1 MENLW
6 QCLLCA
12 LFCPVV
18 SEPSTRVDLD
28 FIIWSWKEVER
39 TATGA
44 SWKVLGNLRT
54 PISGGPVDGLEGGQK
69 GLNDVEAK
77 GVPRQFMARER
88 TVMKQNFWASRLNS
102 RESECDCLSPLL
114 FIEFLPPQDSLGH
127 WNSLLTR
134 IFLVSLGPV
143 QGKANTKLTVSRNT
157 TIFQSGRG
165 RNCSREY
172 SKSSRSTVGSKLS

>member
-12 LFCPVV
+12 LFCPVL

-88 TVMKQNFWASRLNS
+88 TVMKQNFWASRPNS
-102 RESECDCLSPLL
+102 RESEIPKGKGSQELS
-114 FIEFLPPQDSLGH
+114 FLNRNLST
-127 WNSLLTR
+127 LT
-134 IFLVSLGPV
+134 FLRKCF
-143 QGKANTKLTVSRNT
+143 GK
-157 TIFQSGRG
+157 
-165 RNCSREY
+165 C
-172 SKSSRSTVGSKLS
+172 